1 MSKIGKELKGNRY
14 TIIVFFMFLGLF
26 IIGWLVFGFIM
37 PNGDENKKYGNRLE
51 DIEKAGQTITKDQT
65 DKIVTA
71 VEKKSFV
78 KKASTSVEGRIINV
92 IVEVKKDTSTE
103 KAKGLSNTVLEAVS
117 TEQKKL
123 YDVQLLIKS
132 EDEKSKNY
140 PIIGY
145 KNSSDKAFA
154 F

>member
-103 KAKGLSNTVLEAVS
+103 KAKDLSKTVLEAIS

-145 KNSSDKAFA
+145 KNSSDKSFA

>member
-14 TIIVFFMFLGLF
+14 TILVFFLFLGLF
-26 IIGWLVFGFIM
+26 IIGWLIFGFIM

-51 DIEKAGQTITKDQT
+51 DIEKAGLTITKEQT
-65 DKIVTA
+65 DKIVSA
-71 VEKKSFV
+71 VEAKSFV
-78 KKASTSVEGRIINV
+78 KTASTSVEGRIINV
-92 IVEVKKDTSTE
+92 IVEVKSGTSVD
-103 KAKGLSNTVLEAVS
+103 KAKGLSDTVLGAISVK
-117 TEQKKL
+117 QKKL

-132 EDEKSKNY
+132 ENAKSKDF

-145 KNSSDKAFA
+145 KNSSDNGFA

>member
-1 MSKIGKELKGNRY
+1 MSSIGKELKGNRY
-14 TIIVFFMFLGLF
+14 TILVFFLFLGMF

-51 DIEKAGQTITKDQT
+51 DIEKAGQTITKEQT
-65 DKIVTA
+65 DKIVSA

-92 IVEVKKDTSTE
+92 IVEVKKDTSLE
-103 KAKGLSNTVLEAVS
+103 KAKGLSETVLGAISVN
-117 TEQKKL
+117 QKKL
-123 YDVQLLIKS
+123 YDIQLLIKN
-132 EDEKSKNY
+132 ENAKNKDY

-145 KNSSDKAFA
+145 KNSSGKAFA